1 MKCVQSV
8 VNGKVKRV
16 HDTRAHDMVRSGTW
30 RYVPKSIYKGVTRY
44 EIREDGRMEPGV
56 REGW

>member
-8 VNGKVKRV
+8 VNGKVRRV

-30 RYVPKSIYKGVTRY
+30 RYVPKSIYKGVTSY
-44 EIREDGRMEPGV
+44 ELQEGGVLDTGIRKGR
-56 REGW
+56 